1 MTKFL
6 FVDTET
12 TGVKSDD
19 EIVEVSIVDA
29 DGEVV
34 FTSLVKP
41 TGKTEWPEA
50 QAIHG
55 IGPEDVANAPAIGDM
70 VESIR
75 ALCEGATVVMYNA
88 KFDTRF
94 FPADTFGAVE
104 CAMLRWSAYK
114 GVLNERGS
122 LKWHKLIAAAN
133 EAGHQWTGAAHRA
146 TADAQATATVWMFL
160 EKIAGG

>member
-6 FVDTET
+6 FIDTET
-12 TGVKSDD
+12 TGVKVED
-19 EIVEVSIVDA
+19 EILEVSVVDA
-29 DGEVV
+29 AGEVI

-41 TGKTEWPEA
+41 TGKTEWAEA

-55 IGPEDVANAPAIGDM
+55 ISPEEVANAPAIGEL
-70 VESIR
+70 VETIR
-75 ALCEGATVVMYNA
+75 AVCEGATVVMYNA
-88 KFDTRF
+88 KFDSRF
-94 FPADTFGAVE
+94 FPAGTFDNVE

-122 LKWHKLIAAAN
+122 LKWHKLVAAAE

-146 TADAQATATVWMFL
+146 TADAQATATVWNFL
-160 EKIAGG
+160 ESRG